1 MCSCKNKGFQSH
13 FNQRFIYIIIAVFLF
28 LKVETKFSER
38 KVSHTY
44 PGLIFVTK
52 ADFLALLFIYMY
64 EYLAN
69 DAVIGDEK
77 FLSSGHFSD
86 RSITLNE
93 ISFP

>member
-1 MCSCKNKGFQSH
+1 MCTCKNKEFQSH

-52 ADFLALLFIYMY
+52 VGF
-64 EYLAN
+64 
-69 DAVIGDEK
+69 
-77 FLSSGHFSD
+77 
-86 RSITLNE
+86 
-93 ISFP
+93 